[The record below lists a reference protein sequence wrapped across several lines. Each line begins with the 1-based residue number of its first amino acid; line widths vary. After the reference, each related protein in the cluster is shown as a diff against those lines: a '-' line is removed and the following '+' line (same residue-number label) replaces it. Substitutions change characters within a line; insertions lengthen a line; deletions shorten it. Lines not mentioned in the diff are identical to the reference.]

1 MKLVG
6 LRGEQPPDD
15 AVVVIRGGANSLAPE
30 AVTRSAERNMVAFGF
45 LGLSVFLADVDH
57 VAEVCGSIDEL
68 RRYGQIRRSVVSRLT
83 TAGFALL
90 ATGGSPHYDIVLP
103 DLSQATLDRL
113 VGCFGAP
120 EPNPG
125 RGA

>member
-6 LRGEQPPDD
+6 LRGEEPPDD
-15 AVVVIRGGANSLAPE
+15 AVVVIRGGANSLSAE
-30 AVTRSAERNMVAFGF
+30 AVTRSADRNMVAFGF
-45 LGLSVFLADVDH
+45 LGLSVFLADVGH
-57 VAEVCGSIDEL
+57 VAELCGSIDEL
-68 RRYGQIRRSVVSRLT
+68 RRYGQIRRSVVARLT

-90 ATGGSPHYDIVLP
+90 ATGESPHYDIVLP
-103 DLSQATLDRL
+103 DLSRPTLDRL
-113 VGCFGAP
+113 VGCFGDP

>member
-1 MKLVG
+1 MKLVE
-6 LRGEQPPDD
+6 LRGEEPPGD
-15 AVVVIRGGANSLAPE
+15 AVVVIRGGANSLAAE

-45 LGLSVFLADVDH
+45 LGLSVFLADADH
-57 VAEVCGSIDEL
+57 LAEVCGSIDEL
-68 RRYGQIRRSVVSRLT
+68 RRYGQIRRSVVARLR

-90 ATGGSPHYDIVLP
+90 ATGEPPHYDIVLP
-103 DLSQATLDRL
+103 DLSRPTLDRL
-113 VGCFGAP
+113 VGCFGDP

>member
-1 MKLVG
+1 MKLVA
-6 LRGEQPPDD
+6 LRGEEPPGD

-45 LGLSVFLADVDH
+45 LGLSVFLADADH
-57 VAEVCGSIDEL
+57 VAEVCGAIDQL
-68 RRYGQIRRSVVSRLT
+68 RRYGQIRRSVVARLT
-83 TAGFALL
+83 TSGFALL
-90 ATGGSPHYDIVLP
+90 ATGEAPHYDIVLP
-103 DLSQATLDRL
+103 DLSPAMLDRL
-113 VGCFGAP
+113 VGCFDDP

>member
-6 LRGEQPPDD
+6 LRDEEPPDD
-15 AVVVIRGGANSLAPE
+15 AVVVIRGGSNSLSAE
-30 AVTRSAERNMVAFGF
+30 AVTRSADRNMLAFGF

-57 VAEVCGSIDEL
+57 VAEVCRSIDDL
-68 RRYGQIRRSVVSRLT
+68 RRYGQIRRSIVARLT
-83 TAGFALL
+83 ASGFALL
-90 ATGGSPHYDIVLP
+90 ATGESPHYDIVLP
-103 DLSQATLDRL
+103 DLSGPTLDRL
-113 VGCFGAP
+113 AGCFGDP